1 MSKNDELR
9 SMIESKISE
18 ALSSKERQKILKQKE
33 IQSRK
38 DCMFPVITE
47 LLHSVLY
54 THNYVYSK
62 TSRKL
67 INLTSS
73 IVNVEETVKSL
84 LNNSN
89 NWVGDHVIFCWKFK
103 VQDQECYIRVWDSDV
118 RGNRKPYVNQ
128 RVAFNHIFA
137 CDVDDPPSTEAIINK
152 FLEHILRT
160 V

>member
-9 SMIESKISE
+9 SMIENKISE
-18 ALSSKERQKILKQKE
+18 VLLSKERQKLLKQKE

-38 DCMFPVITE
+38 DCMFPVINE

-67 INLTSS
+67 INLTPS
-73 IVNVEETVKSL
+73 IVNVEETIKSL
-84 LNNSN
+84 LNDSN
-89 NWVGDHVIFCWKFK
+89 NWVGDYVIFCWKFK

-118 RGNRKPYVNQ
+118 TGNLKPYVNQ
-128 RVAFNHIFA
+128 RVAFNHIFT
-137 CDVDDPPSTEAIINK
+137 CDVGDPPSTEAIINK

-160 V
+160 I